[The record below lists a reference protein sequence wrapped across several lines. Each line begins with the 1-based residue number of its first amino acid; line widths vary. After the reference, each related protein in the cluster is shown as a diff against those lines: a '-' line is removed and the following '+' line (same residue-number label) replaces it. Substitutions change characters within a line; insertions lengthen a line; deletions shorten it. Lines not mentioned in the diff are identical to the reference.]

1 MPTNSCSTTS
11 PCPAP
16 WRGACFPRRPG
27 PAALIVIVLAV
38 LVMAAVDEP
47 AAAAAAGCLQ
57 AIGALLVAWPTRA
70 RLTDLLR
77 P

>member
-1 MPTNSCSTTS
+1 
-11 PCPAP
+11 
-16 WRGACFPRRPG
+16 
-27 PAALIVIVLAV
+27 
-38 LVMAAVDEP
+38 MAAVDEP